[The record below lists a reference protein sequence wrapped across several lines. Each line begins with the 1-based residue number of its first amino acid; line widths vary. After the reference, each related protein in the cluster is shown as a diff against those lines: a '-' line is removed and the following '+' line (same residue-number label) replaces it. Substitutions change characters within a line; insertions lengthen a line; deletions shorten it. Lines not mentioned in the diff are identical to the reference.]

1 MIRPL
6 SLGLALL
13 LIGGCHRAKTDAIP
27 SDAAAEAQARTSAK
41 AQADIAAAE
50 QAAGSPLPVSARKAK
65 VVEAADKAAPAKAD
79 ADSAD
84 DNGAPDVSLN
94 EASSR

>member
-1 MIRPL
+1 MIRLL
-6 SLGLALL
+6 SVSLALL

-50 QAAGSPLPVSARKAK
+50 QAASSPLPASARKARAL
-65 VVEAADKAAPAKAD
+65 EKAAPAKSDAD
-79 ADSAD
+79 AAD
-84 DNGAPDVSLN
+84 DNGVPDVSLN
-94 EASSR
+94 EAATR